1 MVSVLPTLEE
11 YDNRFL
17 TEFEHAKEVIAGIRN
32 IRKQNNVAFKE
43 AIVLKIKSNERY
55 PKKFESI
62 IRKMGNI
69 ERVEE
74 VSDSV
79 KGAWSFIADTVEY
92 FIPAVG
98 QLNTEEIKAK
108 LETDLAYAKG
118 FLASVMKKLGNEKFV
133 NGAPAQVI
141 ENEKKK
147 QADAEARIKAIEQQL
162 AEL

>member
-92 FIPAVG
+92 FIPARRA
-98 QLNTEEIKAK
+98 TEHGRDKSKIRNGPGLRQRFSGFRHEKTRQREIRERSPGTSNRKR
-108 LETDLAYAKG
+108 
-118 FLASVMKKLGNEKFV
+118 KK
-133 NGAPAQVI
+133 
-141 ENEKKK
+141 
-147 QADAEARIKAIEQQL
+147 EAGGCRSQN
-162 AEL
+162 